1 MANTVE
7 LEIIAEV
14 KKATRTIEQFAK
26 QSEKQLGGIKFGI
39 DVTAIN
45 QGIQLVTRAL
55 APFVDLLKF
64 SVQEAL
70 ESERALASLGQA
82 MRNVGDFSADAV
94 ADFERFAGALQD
106 ITGIQDETII
116 GGAALAKSFNV
127 TNNEAKLLVK
137 AAIDLSAATGRDLN
151 SSIEALGKSLNGVA
165 DKSLTKIIPGLKSL
179 TTEQLVAGEAIKLV
193 GERFEGS
200 AKAASETF
208 GGALKQLTVQVG
220 ETAEIFG
227 SLVVKSEGIRDSILS
242 VVNSLKEYNNVLKDS
257 ENRAA
262 AFKVAQTQG
271 IVAGL
276 LSVIGIAREAK
287 KELDNLAE
295 TPQNRSSRVAQ
306 GGALTGAVNNN
317 AEITK
322 QAERAAAATFEA
334 RKQVAKDLA
343 NLELELAKS
352 GATERQRILID
363 FEQKALKI
371 RESTE
376 KGSVKQRIQ
385 GEELIA
391 KARIDLEKQ
400 IAVARQKEI
409 EEISKNP
416 FTLFTNG
423 KAQKPLIDLTE
434 FEQNLVA
441 AGAAFSASVL
451 KGRQGAEDLVAAGV
465 GVAVGAA
472 FGPAFAGPAAELT
485 KILAQGPEAVKA
497 MLNQFVEALPQI
509 QLSLITALLEVIPE
523 FLTTGITKLID
534 GFVANISPIIEAVIA
549 AIPKIVVALQTQM
562 PRVAFTL
569 ASALIRELPNI
580 VQSFAT
586 EFLKIP
592 EQFAKELL
600 ANIPG
605 AGSVASG
612 AGSVLGGIGDI
623 FGFADGGK
631 VPDMPQFSNDRFPA
645 RLTAGERVLDDGLN
659 RKLEAAL
666 DGGGGLGGSGQLVV
680 NFVVGQQT
688 LATMVRD
695 LRLGDFRT

>member
-26 QSEKQLGGIKFGI
+26 QSEKQLGGIKFG
-39 DVTAIN
+39 VNVAALEAGFNLAERAIRPVLN
-45 QGIQLVTRAL
+45 LIKDGIG
-55 APFVDLLKF
+55 
-64 SVQEAL
+64 EAL
-70 ESERALASLGQA
+70 EAERANTKLAQSMKL
-82 MRNVGDFSADAV
+82 VGDFSNAAVDSFNEFADA
-94 ADFERFAGALQD
+94 LQA
-106 ITGIQDETII
+106 TAGIQDDVIKEN
-116 GGAALAKSFNV
+116 AALAKSYNL
-127 TNNEAKLLVK
+127 TNAEAKLAVR
-137 AAIDLSAATGRDLN
+137 AAVELSAVTGDDLN
-151 SSIEALGKSLNGVA
+151 TSVRKVSETFNGTLNKSLA
-165 DKSLTKIIPGLKSL
+165 KIIPQLRNL
-179 TTEQLVAGEAIKLV
+179 TTEQLVSGDAAEIIEK
-193 GERFEGS
+193 RFGGS
-200 AKAASETF
+200 AVAVQDTF
-208 GGALKQLTVQVG
+208 GGALNKVTVQFG
-220 ETAEIFG
+220 EVLEAIGEFITKNEG
-227 SLVVKSEGIRDSILS
+227 LKTLLVDL
-242 VVNSLKEYNNVLKDS
+242 
-257 ENRAA
+257 
-262 AFKVAQTQG
+262 
-271 IVAGL
+271 AGL
-276 LSVIGIAREAK
+276 LGSLASGIKSYREELKNAPKIADALGLDKDKADQMNGIVSSVTKLRD
-287 KELDNLAE
+287 ELALNK
-295 TPQNRSSRVAQ
+295 SSRA
-306 GGALTGAVNNN
+306 ALGLPNPS
-317 AEITK
+317 EIKSIEKDIKASQDRLNQATK
-322 QAERAAAATFEA
+322 ESRE
-334 RKQVAKDLA
+334 KVAKDLA
-343 NLELELAKS
+343 QFELELAK
-352 GATERQRILID
+352 GNATERQKILID

-400 IAVARQKEI
+400 IAAARQKEI
-409 EEISKNP
+409 EEITKNP

-423 KAQKPLIDLTE
+423 KAQKPLIDLSE

-562 PRVAFTL
+562 PRVAFTFGQ
-569 ASALIRELPNI
+569 ALIRELPSI

-592 EQFAKELL
+592 GQFAKELL
-600 ANIPG
+600 AAIPG
-605 AGSVASG
+605 AGGAVSG
-612 AGSVLGGIGDI
+612 VGGFLGGIGDV
-623 FGFADGGK
+623 FGFAEGGK

-666 DGGGGLGGSGQLVV
+666 DGGGGFGGGQVVV
-680 NFVVGQQT
+680 NVMLNQQV
-688 LATMVRD
+688 LATAIRD